1 MSEQTLEAAPSP
13 PPSPAPPAQ
22 TMAWTPKHNPWIIA
36 LTVTLATF
44 MEVLDTSIANVA
56 LPHIAGNLSAGLDE
70 STWVLSSYLVA
81 NAVILPISAWMAIQL
96 GRKRFYMGC
105 VVLFGLSSLLC
116 GLAPNLT
123 MLIFFRVLQG
133 LGGGGLAP
141 SEQAILADTFPPAKR
156 GMAFAIYGM
165 AVVMAPAIGP
175 TLGGYITDNF
185 DWRWIFFINVPVAIL
200 SLILTSRLVE
210 DPPYLKA
217 AKQTTGRVDWPGLGL
232 LAVGIGAA
240 QVVLDK
246 GEREDWFSSNF
257 INFFVVTSVVCL
269 LVAFFWELHHENPV
283 IDIRLFKN
291 RNFAVSCVM
300 MFMLGLAL
308 FGGTVLL
315 PQMVQT
321 LMGYTAEQAGEVLS
335 PGAIVIILLLP
346 FIGMMVGKLDPRK
359 LIAIGWTLAA
369 LAMVYMTQTMNLG
382 MSFREVILLRVY
394 QMTGVA
400 FLFVPIQTMC
410 YVGIPPGKNNNVSG
424 MTNLARNVGGSV
436 GISLV
441 TTLLARRGQ
450 VHQNVL
456 ASHTGSFDPAF
467 QSAVSGMAQALK
479 ASGVQAA
486 QATQMAYDRIY
497 GAMQAQASMLAYL
510 DTIWIFAIA
519 AALMAPLAFLMRRA
533 KPGSGPAAMH

>member
-1 MSEQTLEAAPSP
+1 MADQVVEIAP
-13 PPSPAPPAQ
+13 PPQPQALP
-22 TMAWTPKHNPWIIA
+22 WKPKHNPWVIA

-56 LPHIAGNLSAGLDE
+56 LPHIAGNLSAGIDE

-81 NAVILPISAWMAIQL
+81 NAVVLPISAWLATQF
-96 GRKRFYMGC
+96 GRKRFYMSC
-105 VVLFGLSSLLC
+105 VVLFGVSSLLC
-116 GLAPNLT
+116 GLAPSLG

-185 DWRWIFFINVPVAIL
+185 DWRWIFFINVPVAII

-217 AKQTTGRVDWPGLGL
+217 ARQTTGRVDWPGLGL

-246 GEREDWFSSNF
+246 GEREDWFSSSF
-257 INFFVVTSVVCL
+257 INFFVITSVTCL
-269 LVAFFWELHHENPV
+269 VVAFFWELRHKNPV
-283 IDIRLFKN
+283 IDIRLFRN

-315 PQMVQT
+315 PQLVQT

-335 PGAIVIILLLP
+335 PGAIVIILMLP
-346 FIGMMVGKLDPRK
+346 FIGMIVGKMDARK
-359 LIAIGWTLAA
+359 LIALGWTVAA
-369 LAMVYMTQTMNLG
+369 LAMFYMTATMNLG

-424 MTNLARNVGGSV
+424 MTNLARNIGGSV
-436 GISLV
+436 GISVV

-450 VHQNVL
+450 YHQSVL
-456 ASHTGSFDPAF
+456 AAHTSQYDPAF
-467 QSAVSGMAQALK
+467 QAAVSGTAQTLR
-479 ASGVQAA
+479 ASGVQAV

-519 AALMAPLAFLMRRA
+519 ALLMAPLAFLMRRP
-533 KPGSGPAAMH
+533 KPGAGPAALH

>member
-1 MSEQTLEAAPSP
+1 MSEQTLEAAPP
-13 PPSPAPPAQ
+13 PVQAQ
-22 TMAWTPKHNPWIIA
+22 PWVPKHNLWIIA

-81 NAVILPISAWMAIQL
+81 NAVVLPISAWMATRF
-96 GRKRFYMGC
+96 GRKRFYMSC
-105 VVLFGLSSLLC
+105 VVLFGISSLLC
-116 GLAPNLT
+116 GLAPNLNV
-123 MLIFFRVLQG
+123 LIFFRVLQG

-185 DWRWIFFINVPVAIL
+185 DWRWIFFINVPVAIV
-200 SLILTSRLVE
+200 SLILTYRLVE

-217 AKQTTGRVDWPGLGL
+217 ARQTTGRVDWPGLGL

-246 GEREDWFSSNF
+246 GERDDWFSSGF
-257 INFFVVTSVVCL
+257 INFFVITSVVCL
-269 LVAFFWELHHENPV
+269 AFAFFWELHHENPV
-283 IDIRLFKN
+283 IDIRLFRN

-321 LMGYTAEQAGEVLS
+321 LMGYTAEQAGLVLS
-335 PGAIVIILLLP
+335 PGAVVIILLLP
-346 FIGMMVGKLDPRK
+346 FIGIMVGKLDARR
-359 LIAIGWTLAA
+359 LIALGWTLAA
-369 LAMVYMTQTMNLG
+369 LAMFYMTTTMNLG
-382 MSFREVILLRVY
+382 MSFREVILLRIY

-424 MTNLARNVGGSV
+424 MTNLARNIGGSV

-441 TTLLARRGQ
+441 TTMLARRGQ
-450 VHQNVL
+450 VHQSVM
-456 ASHTGSFDPAF
+456 ASHTGQFDPAF
-467 QSAVSGMAQALK
+467 QARVSNMAEAFK
-479 ASGVQAA
+479 ASGIQAA
-486 QATQMAYDRIY
+486 QATQMAYGKVY
-497 GAMQAQASMLAYL
+497 GAMQDQASMLAYI

-519 AALMAPLAFLMRRA
+519 ALLMVPLAFLMKRP
-533 KPGSGPAAMH
+533 KPGGPAAPVH

>member
-1 MSEQTLEAAPSP
+1 MSEQTLEV
-13 PPSPAPPAQ
+13 APPAPAQ
-22 TMAWTPKHNPWIIA
+22 VLPWAPKHNPWIIA

-81 NAVILPISAWMAIQL
+81 NAVVLPISAWMAIQL

-105 VVLFGLSSLLC
+105 VVLFGISSLLC
-116 GLAPNLT
+116 GLAPNLS

-185 DWRWIFFINVPVAIL
+185 DWRWIFFINVPVAII

-217 AKQTTGRVDWPGLGL
+217 AKQTTGRVDWQGLGL
-232 LAVGIGAA
+232 LAVGIGAL

-246 GEREDWFSSNF
+246 GEREDWFSSSF
-257 INFFVVTSVVCL
+257 INFFVITSVVCL
-269 LVAFFWELHHENPV
+269 VTAFFWELHHENPV
-283 IDIRLFKN
+283 IDIRLFRN
-291 RNFAVSCVM
+291 RNFAVSCMM

-308 FGGTVLL
+308 FGGTVLI
-315 PQMVQT
+315 PQLVQT
-321 LMGYTAEQAGEVLS
+321 LMGYTAQQAGEVLS
-335 PGAIVIILLLP
+335 PGAIVIILMLP
-346 FIGMMVGKLDPRK
+346 FVGIMVGKLDPRK
-359 LIAIGWTLAA
+359 LIAVGWTVAA
-369 LAMVYMTQTMNLG
+369 AAMFYMTTTMNLG

-394 QMTGVA
+394 QMVGVA

-424 MTNLARNVGGSV
+424 MTNLARNLGGSV

-450 VHQNVL
+450 VHQSYM
-456 ASHTGSFDPAF
+456 AAHTSRYDPAF
-467 QSAVSGMAQALK
+467 QAAVSGMAQSLK

-510 DTIWIFAIA
+510 DTLWIFAIA
-519 AALMAPLAFLMRRA
+519 AALMAPLAFLMKRA

>member
-1 MSEQTLEAAPSP
+1 MSDQPQAVL
-13 PPSPAPPAQ
+13 PPAQ
-22 TMAWTPKHNPWIIA
+22 APPWTPKHNPWIIA

-105 VVLFGLSSLLC
+105 VVLFGLSSFLC
-116 GLAPNLT
+116 GLAPNLG

-175 TLGGYITDNF
+175 TLGGFITDNF
-185 DWRWIFFINVPVAIL
+185 DWRWIFFINVPVAII

-257 INFFVVTSVVCL
+257 INFFVITSVVCL
-269 LVAFFWELHHENPV
+269 VTAFIWELTHENPV
-283 IDIRLFKN
+283 IDIRLFRN

-300 MFMLGLAL
+300 MFMLGVAL
-308 FGGTVLL
+308 FGGTVLI
-315 PQMVQT
+315 PQLVQT
-321 LMGYTAEQAGEVLS
+321 LMGYTAQQAGEVLS

-346 FIGMMVGKLDPRK
+346 FIGILVSKMDPRK
-359 LIAIGWTLAA
+359 LIAVGWTLAA
-369 LAMVYMTQTMNLG
+369 LAMFYMVHTMNLG
-382 MSFREVILLRVY
+382 MSFREVVLLRIY

-450 VHQNVL
+450 FHQSIL
-456 ASHTGSFDPAF
+456 ASHTSKFDPAF
-467 QSAVSGMAQALK
+467 QSAVAGMSQSLR
-479 ASGVQAA
+479 ASGVGAVE
-486 QATQMAYDRIY
+486 ATQMAYNRIY
-497 GAMQAQASMLAYL
+497 GAMQAQASMLAYI

-519 AALMAPLAFLMRRA
+519 ALLMAPLAFLMRRA
-533 KPGSGPAAMH
+533 KPGGPAALH

>member
-1 MSEQTLEAAPSP
+1 MSEQTLEAAP
-13 PPSPAPPAQ
+13 PAALALP
-22 TMAWTPKHNPWIIA
+22 WKPKHNPWIIA

-56 LPHIAGNLSAGLDE
+56 LPHIAGDLSAGLDE

-81 NAVILPISAWMAIQL
+81 NAVILPISAWLATQF
-96 GRKRFYMGC
+96 GRKRFYMSC
-105 VVLFGLSSLLC
+105 VMLFGVSSFLC
-116 GLAPNLT
+116 GLAPSLG

-185 DWRWIFFINVPVAIL
+185 HWRWIFFINVPVAII

-210 DPPYLKA
+210 DPPYLKQA
-217 AKQTTGRVDWPGLGL
+217 RQTSGRVDWPGLGL

-246 GEREDWFSSNF
+246 GEREDWFSSSY
-257 INFFVVTSVVCL
+257 INTFVLLSVVCL
-269 LVAFFWELHHENPV
+269 VTALFWELHHENPV
-283 IDIRLFKN
+283 IDIRLFRN
-291 RNFAVSCVM
+291 RNFLVSCIM

-315 PQMVQT
+315 PQLVQT

-346 FIGMMVGKLDPRK
+346 FIGIMVSKVDPRR

-369 LAMVYMTQTMNLG
+369 LAMFYMTATMNLG
-382 MSFREVILLRVY
+382 MSFREVILLRIY

-424 MTNLARNVGGSV
+424 MTNLARNIGGSV

-450 VHQNVL
+450 FHQDRL
-456 ASHTGSFDPAF
+456 AAHTSQYDPAF
-467 QSAVSGMAQALK
+467 QANVAGLVQTFK
-479 ASGVQAA
+479 AAGYDLL
-486 QATQMAYDRIY
+486 QATQMAYGRIY
-497 GAMQAQASMLAYL
+497 GAMQAQANMLAYI
-510 DTIWIFAIA
+510 DTIWLFAIA
-519 AALMAPLAFLMRRA
+519 ALLMAPLAFLMKRP
-533 KPGSGPAAMH
+533 KPGTGPAALH

>member
-1 MSEQTLEAAPSP
+1 MPDLAIDHLNWKPS
-13 PPSPAPPAQ
+13 
-22 TMAWTPKHNPWIIA
+22 HNPWAVA

-56 LPHIAGNLSAGLDE
+56 LPHMAGSLGASQDE
-70 STWVLSSYLVA
+70 ATWVLTSYLVS
-81 NAVILPISAWMAIQL
+81 NAIILPASAYLIGFV
-96 GRKRFYMGC
+96 GRKRFYMIC
-105 VVLFGLSSLLC
+105 VVLFGVSSMLC
-116 GLAPNLT
+116 GLAPSLGV
-123 MLIFFRVLQG
+123 LIFCRVLQG
-133 LGGGGLAP
+133 AGGGGLAP

-185 DWRWIFFINVPVAIL
+185 NWRWIFFINVPVAII

-217 AKQTTGRVDWPGLGL
+217 ARQTTGKVDWPGLGL

-246 GEREDWFSSNF
+246 GEREDWFSSSF
-257 INFFVVTSVVCL
+257 INFFVITSAVCL
-269 LVAFFWELHHENPV
+269 VTALFWELNHKNPV
-283 IDIRLFKN
+283 IDIRLFRN

-300 MFMLGLAL
+300 MFMLGVAL
-308 FGGTVLL
+308 FGGTVLI

-321 LMGYTAEQAGEVLS
+321 LMGYTAQQAGEVLS

-346 FIGMMVGKLDPRK
+346 FIGMVVSKIDARR
-359 LIAIGWTLAA
+359 LIAVGWTIAA
-369 LAMVYMTQTMNLG
+369 LAMFYMTATMNLG
-382 MSFREVILLRVY
+382 MSFREVILLRIY

-424 MTNLARNVGGSV
+424 MTNLARNIGGSV

-450 VHQNVL
+450 FHQNRL
-456 ASHTGSFDPAF
+456 AAHTSTYDPAF
-467 QSAVSGMAQALK
+467 QTAVSNLAK
-479 ASGVQAA
+479 SFQAA
-486 QATQMAYDRIY
+486 GYDAVHSTQMAYD
-497 GAMQAQASMLAYL
+497 
-510 DTIWIFAIA
+510 
-519 AALMAPLAFLMRRA
+519 
-533 KPGSGPAAMH
+533 

>member
-1 MSEQTLEAAPSP
+1 MSDQTLEVAPP
-13 PPSPAPPAQ
+13 PPAQ
-22 TMAWTPKHNPWIIA
+22 TLPWAPKHNPWIIA

-81 NAVILPISAWMAIQL
+81 NAVVLPISAWMAIQL

-116 GLAPNLT
+116 GLAPNLS

-185 DWRWIFFINVPVAIL
+185 DWRWIFFINVPVAII

-217 AKQTTGRVDWPGLGL
+217 AKQTTGRVDWQGLGM
-232 LAVGIGAA
+232 LAVGIGAL

-246 GEREDWFSSNF
+246 GEREDWFSSSF
-257 INFFVVTSVVCL
+257 INFFVITSVVCL
-269 LVAFFWELHHENPV
+269 VTAFFWELHHENPV
-283 IDIRLFKN
+283 IDIRLFRN

-308 FGGTVLL
+308 FGGTVLI
-315 PQMVQT
+315 PQLVQT
-321 LMGYTAEQAGEVLS
+321 LMGYTAQQAGEVLS
-335 PGAIVIILLLP
+335 PGAVVIILMLP
-346 FIGMMVGKLDPRK
+346 FVGMMVGKLDPRK
-359 LIAIGWTLAA
+359 LIALGWALAA
-369 LAMVYMTQTMNLG
+369 GAMFYMTMTMNLG
-382 MSFREVILLRVY
+382 MSFGEVILLRVL
-394 QMTGVA
+394 QMVGVA

-424 MTNLARNVGGSV
+424 MTNLARNLGGSV

-450 VHQNVL
+450 VHQSYM
-456 ASHTGSFDPAF
+456 AAHTSSYDPAF

-510 DTIWIFAIA
+510 DTIWLFAIA

>member
-1 MSEQTLEAAPSP
+1 MSEQTLEAAP
-13 PPSPAPPAQ
+13 PPAQ
-22 TMAWTPKHNPWIIA
+22 ELPWAPKHNPWIIA

-105 VVLFGLSSLLC
+105 VVLFGISSLLC
-116 GLAPNLT
+116 GLAPNLS

-185 DWRWIFFINVPVAIL
+185 DWRWIFFINVPVAII

-232 LAVGIGAA
+232 LAVGIGAL

-246 GEREDWFSSNF
+246 GEREDWFSSGF
-257 INFFVVTSVVCL
+257 INFFVIMSVVCL
-269 LVAFFWELHHENPV
+269 ITAFFWELHHENPV
-283 IDIRLFKN
+283 VDIRLFRN
-291 RNFAVSCVM
+291 RNFAVSCIM
-300 MFMLGLAL
+300 MFMLGVAL
-308 FGGTVLL
+308 FGGTVLI
-315 PQMVQT
+315 PQLVQT
-321 LMGYTAEQAGEVLS
+321 LMGYTAQQAGEVLS
-335 PGAIVIILLLP
+335 PGAVVIILMLP
-346 FIGMMVGKLDPRK
+346 FIGIMVGKLDPRK
-359 LIAIGWTLAA
+359 LIAVGWTLAA
-369 LAMVYMTQTMNLG
+369 AAMFYMTTTMNLG
-382 MSFREVILLRVY
+382 MSFREVILLRCY
-394 QMTGVA
+394 QMVGVA

-424 MTNLARNVGGSV
+424 MTNLARNLGGSV

-450 VHQNVL
+450 VHQSYL
-456 ASHTGSFDPAF
+456 AAHTSKYDPAF
-467 QSAVSGMAQALK
+467 QSAVAGMAQTLK
-479 ASGVQAA
+479 SSGVQAA

-510 DTIWIFAIA
+510 DTIWLFAIL
-519 AALMAPLAFLMRRA
+519 AALMVPLAFLMRKA
-533 KPGSGPAAMH
+533 KPGSAPAAMH

>member
-1 MSEQTLEAAPSP
+1 MSEQVLEVAP
-13 PPSPAPPAQ
+13 PPGPALP
-22 TMAWTPKHNPWIIA
+22 WKPKHNPWIIA

-81 NAVILPISAWMAIQL
+81 NAVILPISAWLSIQL

-105 VVLFGLSSLLC
+105 VVLFGVSSLLC
-116 GLAPNLT
+116 GLAPNLG

-185 DWRWIFFINVPVAIL
+185 DWRWIFFINVPVAIV

-217 AKQTTGRVDWPGLGL
+217 ARQTTGRVDWPGLGL

-246 GEREDWFSSNF
+246 GEREDWFSSSF
-257 INFFVVTSVVCL
+257 INFFFITSVVCL

-283 IDIRLFKN
+283 IDLRLFRN

-308 FGGTVLL
+308 FGGTVLI
-315 PQMVQT
+315 PQLVQT
-321 LMGYTAEQAGEVLS
+321 LMGYTAQQAGEVLS

-346 FIGMMVGKLDPRK
+346 FIGIVVGKLDPRK
-359 LIAIGWTLAA
+359 LIAIGWTLAS
-369 LAMVYMTQTMNLG
+369 LAMFYMVSTMNLG

-394 QMTGVA
+394 QMVGVA

-424 MTNLARNVGGSV
+424 MTNLARNIGGSV
-436 GISLV
+436 GISVV
-441 TTLLARRGQ
+441 TMLLARRGQ
-450 VHQNVL
+450 FHQNIL
-456 ASHTGSFDPAF
+456 AAHTSKFDPAF
-467 QSAVSGMAQALK
+467 QSAVSGMAQSLR
-479 ASGVQAA
+479 ASGVGAVE
-486 QATQMAYDRIY
+486 ATQMAYDRIY
-497 GAMQAQASMLAYL
+497 GAMQAQASMLAYI
-510 DTIWIFAIA
+510 DTIWVFAIA
-519 AALMAPLAFLMRRA
+519 AALMAPLAFLMKRA
-533 KPGSGPAAMH
+533 KKGGPAAPVH